1 MKKKIKFLIFFII
14 IFNLFILKNSYAS
27 SVNDVVIKGN
37 ERISNNTILMFI
49 EFEPGQKVDQ
59 NYLNRTLKKLYET
72 NFFENISV
80 NLINNTLEI
89 SVVELPIIESINFK
103 GIKSKSLKEFATK
116 DLRLKSRSS
125 LNNIILKEDK
135 NKILFNLR
143 EKGYYFSKV
152 EVYKEEHKNGR
163 INITYNIDLGDK
175 AKIKKI
181 SFVGNKIF
189 KDSKLKNLI
198 ASEEYKFWKIVSG
211 KKYLNESLIKF
222 DRQLLFN
229 FYKNEGYYNASI
241 KSTIA
246 KLTDDQQF
254 ELIFNIDADKK
265 FYFGDIS
272 YILPLDFEPEN
283 FSSLNSIFKNIK
295 GKNYSISTVSDILDE
310 IDQITVENEYKSI
323 KATVE
328 ENINND
334 QINLKFII
342 DESEKFYVERI
353 NIYGNNI
360 TRENV
365 IRNQFEIDEGDPYNE
380 ILFKK
385 SVNNIKA
392 LNFFRNVDS
401 EVLSGNEE
409 NSRIININ
417 VEEKPTGEVSAGAGF
432 GTGGSTVLFGV
443 KENNFWGKGISLN
456 TNFSLSTETFKGSF
470 SLTNPNYKNSDKS
483 IFIQAQALET
493 DRLADFGYKTNKT
506 GFGLGTKFEYLRDLD
521 LGLSS
526 DIYLEKIST
535 DSTASARQKKQ
546 AGNYLDFFVNLD
558 LDYDKRNQF
567 FKPSDGFRSRYDL
580 NLPLLS
586 DTNTITNRYYYKLY
600 TELYE
605 DNISSLGLTL
615 KNASSLTGDDIKLSE
630 RIFVPGSK
638 LRGFVSG
645 KIGPK
650 DGDDYIGGNNMVVLN
665 AKSTLPQI
673 LPNAQNVDFALF
685 LDVANLWGVDYDSS
699 INDSDQIRS
708 SIGISLDW
716 FTVVGPINFSLAEP
730 ITKNSSDLT
739 ESFRFNLGTTF

>member
-1 MKKKIKFLIFFII
+1 
-14 IFNLFILKNSYAS
+14 
-27 SVNDVVIKGN
+27 
-37 ERISNNTILMFI
+37 MFI
-49 EFEPGQKVDQ
+49 EFEPGQKIDQ

-152 EVYKEEHKNGR
+152 EVYKEEHENGR
-163 INITYNIDLGDK
+163 IDITYNIDLGDK

-211 KKYLNESLIKF
+211 KKYLNESLINF

-229 FYKNEGYYNASI
+229 FYKNKGYYNASI

-283 FSSLNSIFKNIK
+283 FSSLNLIFKNIK
-295 GKNYSISTVSDILDE
+295 GKNYSINTVSDILDE
-310 IDQITVENEYKSI
+310 IDQITIENEYKSI

-328 ENINND
+328 ENIDND

-342 DESEKFYVERI
+342 DETQKFYVERI

-380 ILFKK
+380 ILFNK

-392 LNFFRNVDS
+392 LNF
-401 EVLSGNEE
+401 
-409 NSRIININ
+409 
-417 VEEKPTGEVSAGAGF
+417 
-432 GTGGSTVLFGV
+432 
-443 KENNFWGKGISLN
+443 
-456 TNFSLSTETFKGSF
+456 
-470 SLTNPNYKNSDKS
+470 
-483 IFIQAQALET
+483 LE
-493 DRLADFGYKTNKT
+493 
-506 GFGLGTKFEYLRDLD
+506 
-521 LGLSS
+521 
-526 DIYLEKIST
+526 
-535 DSTASARQKKQ
+535 
-546 AGNYLDFFVNLD
+546 
-558 LDYDKRNQF
+558 
-567 FKPSDGFRSRYDL
+567 
-580 NLPLLS
+580 
-586 DTNTITNRYYYKLY
+586 
-600 TELYE
+600 
-605 DNISSLGLTL
+605 
-615 KNASSLTGDDIKLSE
+615 
-630 RIFVPGSK
+630 
-638 LRGFVSG
+638 
-645 KIGPK
+645 
-650 DGDDYIGGNNMVVLN
+650 M
-665 AKSTLPQI
+665 
-673 LPNAQNVDFALF
+673 
-685 LDVANLWGVDYDSS
+685 
-699 INDSDQIRS
+699 
-708 SIGISLDW
+708 
-716 FTVVGPINFSLAEP
+716 
-730 ITKNSSDLT
+730 
-739 ESFRFNLGTTF
+739 